1 MKCIVWEAGGGER
14 GLEDGRALACLW
26 TWQWGAARKPLKGRN
41 RKSFSESRTW
51 KNRNYKIWT
60 WQSHKSL
67 LFRCNESPASCLPFP
82 LLPRGPPKTP
92 IQRFRN
98 RYLRFS
104 LFQTASNLYV
114 LNILEEYIKKCLL
127 IVTTLEIG
135 IGFSEKV
142 SFCCWVARVGISQ
155 SATSQSVPR
164 ILLRH
169 VSNISSN
176 ISSAFLWHSDSH
188 FRPRKLLTFDVV

>member
-1 MKCIVWEAGGGER
+1 MQCAAAILCDKVKCIVWEAGGGER

-67 LFRCNESPASCLPFP
+67 LFFLRCNESPASCLPFP

-104 LFQTASNLYV
+104 LFQTASHLYV
-114 LNILEEYIKKCLL
+114 LNILEVWNDALTVYNCLL
-127 IVTTLEIG
+127 SRYQQCYHTG
-135 IGFSEKV
+135 
-142 SFCCWVARVGISQ
+142 CCWVKL
-155 SATSQSVPR
+155 TSHND
-164 ILLRH
+164 L
-169 VSNISSN
+169 
-176 ISSAFLWHSDSH
+176 
-188 FRPRKLLTFDVV
+188 FRQLT